1 MDFQKKTFYNISY
14 KSDLKNQFLHEF
26 FNNSLLWAPLLEAV
40 QAKARPCPE
49 EEARPTSAWGCAWHR
64 MTLSTVWVFSNE
76 NFPFFQLMAKVEEL
90 NKSMA
95 PAYKLAEQVKEV
107 KRLLELLENVSN
119 SKWRF
124 VKCVELDVRSRDK
137 SVGLE
142 IKILLM
148 CRTRIK
154 DLSQTL
160 KDGKRCVSSML
171 ELEGCS
177 KARDC
182 VLCNTEIVVSVG
194 AF

>member
-1 MDFQKKTFYNISY
+1 MS
-14 KSDLKNQFLHEF
+14 
-26 FNNSLLWAPLLEAV
+26 PLLETV

-49 EEARPTSAWGCAWHR
+49 EEARPTSASGCAWHR
-64 MTLSTVWVFSNE
+64 MTLSTVWVFRNK

-154 DLSQTL
+154 DS
-160 KDGKRCVSSML
+160 
-171 ELEGCS
+171 
-177 KARDC
+177 
-182 VLCNTEIVVSVG
+182 EIVPNSKRQEKMRQLEAWTRRVLKSSRLCFMQYG
-194 AF
+194 NSSLHWCILGFLSCLFIQWTIFPA